1 MQNSRLSIAALL
13 LSGLV
18 PAQAEEIDPVIVTA
32 TRTAQTA
39 DATLAPVTVIDREAI
54 ERSNA
59 KSLPEL
65 LRGTPG
71 VDFVVQGGY
80 GKNSSLFLRGTN
92 ADQVLVLIDGV
103 RMGSATTGQTAFQ
116 HLPIGQIERIEIVR
130 GPRAALYG
138 SEAIGGVIQ
147 IFTRQAPQ
155 QRFRGNAEAG
165 YGTHDTRRLN
175 GGFGGEFGGGE
186 RRTRYRVQVERFD
199 TRGIDVKDETDPEND
214 NDGYENTSISAS
226 LEHEFNPHTKADLRL
241 LRAQGETEFDGS
253 FVNETDFVQQSLS
266 AGLQFAPNDIW
277 DMQLRLG
284 ETRDEA
290 ENFLNGSSSSEFD
303 TRRLQASW
311 QNDVVIGGAH
321 LLTLGTDYRNDRI
334 DSTSDFAEDSRYN
347 IAGFA
352 QLQLRLGGHD
362 LLLALRHDDNE
373 AFGGNTTGNIEW
385 GYGFANGLR
394 LTAGYGTAF
403 RAPSFNELFFP
414 GFGNPDLDP
423 EESESW
429 ELGLSRAGER
439 FDWKLR
445 LFRTEVDDL
454 IETVNTGGFVFE
466 PRNVSK
472 AEIEGVEAT
481 LATELAGWQL
491 QANATVLDPRNE
503 DTGRR
508 LRRRSPRSFNLDID
522 RQLGRWALG
531 LHWRV
536 QDARFEDSANQT
548 RLGGYGVLDLR
559 LGYTPVP
566 DWSLAL
572 EVDNALD
579 KEYQT
584 AEGFNTLDRTVML
597 NLSYR
602 PDRH

>member
-1 MQNSRLSIAALL
+1 MHDSRLSTAALL

-18 PAQAEEIDPVIVTA
+18 PVQAEEIDPVIVTA

-39 DATLAPVTVIDREAI
+39 DATLAAVTVIEREDI

-71 VDFVVQGGY
+71 VDFVLQGGH

-92 ADQVLVLIDGV
+92 ADHVLVLIDGM
-103 RMGSATTGQTAFQ
+103 RMGSATTGQASFQ
-116 HLPIGQIERIEIVR
+116 HLPLGQIERIEIVR

-147 IFTRQAPQ
+147 IFTRQAQP
-155 QRFRGNAEAG
+155 RFTVNAGAG
-165 YGTHDTRRLN
+165 YGTHDSRRLSAGI
-175 GGFGGEFGGGE
+175 GGQAETDSGV
-186 RRTRYRVQVERFD
+186 TRYRLQLERFA
-199 TRGIDVKDETDPEND
+199 TNGIDVKDETDAEND
-214 NDGYENTSISAS
+214 NDGYDNNSLSAG
-226 LEHEFNPHTKADLRL
+226 LEHDFGQGLKADLRL
-241 LRAQGETEFDGS
+241 LRAQGNTQFDGGL
-253 FVNETDFVQQSLS
+253 VNETDFVQQALS
-266 AGLQFAPNDIW
+266 AGLQFTPTDSW
-277 DMQLRLG
+277 DMRFRLG
-284 ETRDEA
+284 QTRDET
-290 ENFLNGSSSSEFD
+290 ENLLNGSSSSEFD
-303 TRRLQASW
+303 TRRLEASW
-311 QNDVVIGGAH
+311 QNDIVIGGAH
-321 LLTLGTDYRNDRI
+321 LLTLGADYRDDRV
-334 DSTSDFAEDSRYN
+334 DSTTTYAEDSRDN
-347 IAGFA
+347 LAGFA
-352 QLQLRLGGHD
+352 QLQLRLDNHD
-362 LLLALRHDDNE
+362 LLFALRRDDNE

-414 GFGNPDLDP
+414 GFGNPDLEP

-429 ELGLSRAGER
+429 ELGLSRAGAR
-439 FDWKLR
+439 FDWELR
-445 LFRTEVDDL
+445 LFHTEVEDL
-454 IETVNTGGFVFE
+454 IETINTGGFVFE

-472 AEIEGVEAT
+472 AEIEGAEASF
-481 LATELAGWQL
+481 ATELAGWQL
-491 QANATVLDPRNE
+491 QASATVLDPRNE
-503 DTGRR
+503 DTGNR
-508 LRRRSPRSFNLDID
+508 LRRRSPRSFNLDLD

-536 QDARFEDSANQT
+536 QDARFEDAANQT

-559 LGYTPVP
+559 LGYTPAP
-566 DWSLAL
+566 DWSLTL

-584 AEGFNTLDRTVML
+584 AEGFNSLDRTVMV
-597 NLSYR
+597 NLRYQPSDY
-602 PDRH
+602 